1 MSTVTIYSITHTVPY
16 RAHPNAPV
24 SSEFISATQAVAAAN
39 KLLAETLDSTHRP
52 HAEMVLEEEFTPELI
67 AAWGLT
73 IEASEIEV
81 DE

>member
-1 MSTVTIYSITHTVPY
+1 MSTVTVYRISHNVPY
-16 RAHPNAPV
+16 RVHNNAHI
-24 SSEFISATQAVAAAN
+24 SSEYISAMQAVAAAN
-39 KLLAETLDSTHRP
+39 KLLAESLDSTHRP
-52 HAEMVLEEEFTPELI
+52 HAEMVLEEKFTPELI